1 MQWNYETNL
10 PVEGTYKPRGLDWD
24 ELFLSGKHHE
34 IPEDELYSTLD
45 HVLLDLLRSGAVSM
59 EIEDF
64 CLDILNGNISLLNY
78 GKSHW
83 CGRKEEITDADVY
96 ARIYFCD
103 TENDIFDIILDGA
116 GYPTS
121 LLETFGYVEPEE
133 ESDYIAPR
141 ETASSERLKR
151 FEEYL
156 AAHNYPREGNVIW
169 ERARYGFFTGCLLKL
184 SPREMKVSFTRPISM
199 MDIESKPLVLP
210 ENSKETFAVL
220 DGNDY
225 ILTGYGRY
233 QMALLLHRIIDEEY
247 YLYAHPEFIAS
258 PGPALA
264 MDLTPEL
271 LSRITET
278 TIRLS
283 IENEFKKV

>member
-24 ELFLSGKHHE
+24 DFFLSGKHQE
-34 IPEDELYSTLD
+34 IPDDERYTTLD
-45 HVLLDLLRSGAVSM
+45 HVILDLLRSRAVSM
-59 EIEDF
+59 EMEDF
-64 CLDILNGNISLLNY
+64 CLDLLNGNISLLNY

-83 CGRKEEITDADVY
+83 RGRKEEITDADVY

-116 GYPTS
+116 GDPTS

-141 ETASSERLKR
+141 ETASPERLKR

-156 AAHNYPREGNVIW
+156 AAHHYPKEGDMIW
-169 ERARYGFFTGCLLKL
+169 ERAQNGFLPGRLLKL
-184 SPREMKVSFTRPISM
+184 SPREMKVSFTRSISM

-220 DGNDY
+220 DGSDY
-225 ILTGYGRY
+225 ILTGYGRN
-233 QMALLLHRIIDEEY
+233 QMTLLLHRIIDEEY
-247 YLYAHPEFIAS
+247 YLYAHPELISS

-264 MDLTPEL
+264 MDHTPEL
-271 LSRITET
+271 LARMEET
-278 TIRLS
+278 KNRLS
-283 IENEFKKV
+283 KYNEI